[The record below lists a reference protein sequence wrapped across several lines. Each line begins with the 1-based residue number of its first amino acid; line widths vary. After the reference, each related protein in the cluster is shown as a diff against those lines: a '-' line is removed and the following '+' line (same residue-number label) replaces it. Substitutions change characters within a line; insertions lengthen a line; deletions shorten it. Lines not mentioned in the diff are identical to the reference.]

1 MTNSLAL
8 AARYGKDF
16 LFDLVRVPIWWVTGG
31 TLFLLRS
38 AGRGIAHASDA
49 AGVGVWAKNLFV
61 PMYGQRDAW
70 GRVISF
76 MIRFANL
83 VGRLLWV
90 AVWTVVLCVVYI
102 VWWALPLIALYVLV
116 GSAARL
122 ATG

>member
-1 MTNSLAL
+1 MAHSFAL

-16 LFDLVRVPIWWVTGG
+16 LFDVVRIPLWWVIGG
-31 TLFLLRS
+31 ALLIARRALHSVTL
-38 AGRGIAHASDA
+38 ASDA

-76 MIRFANL
+76 IIRFANL
-83 VGRLLWV
+83 IGRLLWV
-90 AVWTVVLCVVYI
+90 AVWTVVVTVAYI
-102 VWWALPLIALYVLV
+102 AFWLMPLIGLYLLV

-122 ATG
+122 AAV